1 MIWACRYH
9 PLAAKQG
16 TLPDQRRPT
25 DGALIVRRGCKDS
38 AAMLRFLWKCV
49 LEVLPPTCATV
60 VAGILL
66 SAYHEHIVAL
76 QNVIDPRASLE
87 QVAAPASEG
96 SKQPQ
101 ALTASEVRSERAGE
115 SAQSGDKSPLPEAHV
130 NSPTPAPEGDRA
142 DGTASETR
150 APEGSDTKTA
160 PPAVTDA
167 QAAQLNAVLMA
178 SSPMSQPPAE
188 IKAAQ
193 PLETKPPE
201 TTAAASEGTAAEG
214 PSVVPGEPAQAI
226 PGTDISPAAAKPAG
240 AKLPDSQAASP
251 VLRPPFSRHLA
262 KPARKVTV
270 VKMESERLPPPV
282 SLVPLPP
289 PAAPPIAAMESPPQ
303 VSPGRSPLPSHAL
316 PPPQAPAAPQAIGP
330 TPPPPGTNPVVAGAA
345 GPTGAP
351 SSPAASGVNAS
362 QASQEG
368 VAKTSE
374 PTRVFGVPIPASI
387 AAVGGALDPRPVL
400 SAGQKAFE
408 KIVTTAKSVVPD
420 FGHEQQ

>member
-1 MIWACRYH
+1 
-9 PLAAKQG
+9 
-16 TLPDQRRPT
+16 
-25 DGALIVRRGCKDS
+25 
-38 AAMLRFLWKCV
+38 MLRFLWKCV

-66 SAYHEHIVAL
+66 SAYHDHIVAL

-101 ALTASEVRSERAGE
+101 AVIAPEVRSERAGDP
-115 SAQSGDKSPLPEAHV
+115 AQSGDKFPLPGAHV
-130 NSPTPAPEGDRA
+130 NPPTAAPEGDRA
-142 DGTASETR
+142 DGTANETR
-150 APEGSDTKTA
+150 PPEGADTKTA
-160 PPAVTDA
+160 PATATDA

-193 PLETKPPE
+193 PLETKAPE
-201 TTAAASEGTAAEG
+201 STAAASEGTAAEG
-214 PSVVPGEPAQAI
+214 PSVVPSEPAQAI
-226 PGTDISPAAAKPAG
+226 PGTDVSPAAAKPAG
-240 AKLPDSQAASP
+240 AKSPDSQAVSP
-251 VLRPPFSRHLA
+251 VVRPPFSRHLA

-282 SLVPLPP
+282 SMVPLPP
-289 PAAPPIAAMESPPQ
+289 PAAPPMAAMESPPQ
-303 VSPGRSPLPSHAL
+303 VSASRSALPSHAL
-316 PPPQAPAAPQAIGP
+316 PPPQTPAAPQAIGP
-330 TPPPPGTNPVVAGAA
+330 TSPPTGTNPVVAGVA

-351 SSPAASGVNAS
+351 PSPGASQSGVN
-362 QASQEG
+362 ASQEG
-368 VAKTSE
+368 VAKPSE
-374 PTRVFGVPIPASI
+374 PTRVFGVPIPPSI

-420 FGHEQQ
+420 FGHEQ

>member
-1 MIWACRYH
+1 
-9 PLAAKQG
+9 
-16 TLPDQRRPT
+16 
-25 DGALIVRRGCKDS
+25 
-38 AAMLRFLWKCV
+38 MLRFLWKCV

-66 SAYHEHIVAL
+66 SAYHEHIIAL

-101 ALTASEVRSERAGE
+101 ALIAPEVRSERASE
-115 SAQSGDKSPLPEAHV
+115 TAQSGDKSPLPEAHV

-160 PPAVTDA
+160 PPAATDA

-188 IKAAQ
+188 IKSAQ
-193 PLETKPPE
+193 PLETKAPE

-226 PGTDISPAAAKPAG
+226 PGTDVSPAAAKPAG
-240 AKLPDSQAASP
+240 AKSPDSQAAAP
-251 VLRPPFSRHLA
+251 VVRPPFPASGRTRPQGDGGQNGIGEVAATGLA
-262 KPARKVTV
+262 GAA
-270 VKMESERLPPPV
+270 
-282 SLVPLPP
+282 PP

-303 VSPGRSPLPSHAL
+303 VSPSRSPLPSHAL

-330 TPPPPGTNPVVAGAA
+330 TPPPPGTNPVVVGAA
-345 GPTGAP
+345 GLTGAP
-351 SSPAASGVNAS
+351 SSPGASQSGVN
-362 QASQEG
+362 ASQEG

-374 PTRVFGVPIPASI
+374 PTRVFGVPIPPSI

-400 SAGQKAFE
+400 SAGQRAFE